1 MLVAAHRS
9 HVSAPTQTHSRE
21 TLTGEELAIRKTHTH
36 THVEGKRT
44 HDNSQQKK
52 EEKRSHKERKMLS
65 RRKHLHTHTH
75 TLTGMCDLQE
85 QPWRGQPGKG
95 GRRSTPSSSK
105 SVETNRDDE
114 LTKKHTDT

>member
-1 MLVAAHRS
+1 M
-9 HVSAPTQTHSRE
+9 SAPTQTHSRE

-36 THVEGKRT
+36 THTWKGNAHTITHSRGK
-44 HDNSQQKK
+44 KK
-52 EEKRSHKERKMLS
+52 RG
-65 RRKHLHTHTH
+65 HTKKGRCYRDVNIYTRTH

-114 LTKKHTDT
+114 LTKTHTDT